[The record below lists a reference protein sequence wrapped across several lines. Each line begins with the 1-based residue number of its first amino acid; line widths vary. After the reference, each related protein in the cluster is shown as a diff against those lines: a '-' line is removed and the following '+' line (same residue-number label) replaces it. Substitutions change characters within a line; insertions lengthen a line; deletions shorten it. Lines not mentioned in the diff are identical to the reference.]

1 MPKRK
6 ERMAGYIRES
16 DPSLAD
22 STTIESQAKLV
33 RLYGENE
40 GYIYEPQH
48 EFKEAISA
56 YMIPYM
62 QRPKL
67 LAMLRA
73 AERHEFDV
81 LVVSEVRAIS
91 RRQVE
96 VLIIYDMLQKW
107 GIRLETVKEKFA
119 DDAMGKAVLGLRA
132 MFVEIEREQSFLRMQ
147 RGKADRI
154 EIGKA

>member
-1 MPKRK
+1 MTTSSRILQASQEYFFPMPKRK

-33 RLYGENE
+33 RQYGEKE
-40 GYIYEPQH
+40 GYIYEPH
-48 EFKEAISA
+48 YEFKEAISA
-56 YMIPYM
+56 YMTSYM
-62 QRPKL
+62 QRPQL
-67 LAMLRA
+67 LKMLRA

-96 VLIIYDMLQKW
+96 VEPLP
-107 GIRLETVKEKFA
+107 
-119 DDAMGKAVLGLRA
+119 VL
-132 MFVEIEREQSFLRMQ
+132 
-147 RGKADRI
+147 
-154 EIGKA
+154 

>member
-16 DPSLAD
+16 DPNLAD

-33 RLYGENE
+33 RNYGGEE

-56 YMIPYM
+56 YMIPYT

-96 VLIIYDMLQKW
+96 VLILYDMLQKW

-119 DDAMGKAVLGLRA
+119 DPARRQALACKLYSTDC
-132 MFVEIEREQSFLRMQ
+132 Q
-147 RGKADRI
+147 
-154 EIGKA
+154 